1 MSIPG
6 KHAVMEQLLAEGIKH
21 VFGNP
26 GSTELS
32 FMDGLQDYPQ
42 LQYILSLQETPAVA
56 MADGY
61 ARATGR
67 PGVVNVHIA
76 PGLANAMSM
85 IYNAWKG
92 GTPLVVTAGQQ
103 DSRFLATE
111 PLLAGDLVGLAKPW
125 TKMAVQVDRAD
136 DIPMLL
142 RRAFK
147 VAAEP
152 PRGPVAV
159 VFPQDVLEAP
169 VNEKVL
175 PTNHVAWASHPDP
188 AAIDEAASI
197 LAQARRPILI
207 IGDNLVPGRG
217 HEPVAALA
225 EFIGAPVLANSN
237 REWNFPWGH
246 PHFLGGLTALAG
258 VGSQLQG
265 YDAILAIGAGA
276 LFQGLWYEEG
286 SPIPDGSA
294 FIQIDYDS
302 WEVAKN
308 LPVTLGVVADP
319 SSAARD
325 LLAAL
330 EKRMTPAARQSA
342 QERGRNIVATKR
354 EARERAEK
362 RAREEWSANPISPW
376 RLFGELK
383 ELVQPHTAFVGS
395 GGTSG
400 RAAFANL
407 FDLDE
412 PNSLFDGGASLG
424 FPLPGTLGVKL
435 AMPDRPVVGIIRD
448 GDAMYSI
455 QALWTAAHYHIPVTY
470 VVVNN
475 AEYRILKMGM
485 LHLLG
490 ETGRKSEFLGLNL
503 EDPPLD
509 FAKQAAVWGIPG
521 ARIDRPDD
529 LRPALEEALEH
540 DGPSIVDVVVDNSY
554 HGYW

>member
-1 MSIPG
+1 MTIPG
-6 KHAVMEQLLAEGIKH
+6 KHAVMEQILAEGLKH

-42 LQYILSLQETPAVA
+42 LEYILSLQETPAVA

-61 ARATGR
+61 ARALGR
-67 PGVVNVHIA
+67 PALVNVHIA
-76 PGLANAMSM
+76 PGLANSMGM

-125 TKMAVQVDRAD
+125 TKLAIQVDRAD
-136 DIPMLL
+136 DIPMIM

-152 PRGPVAV
+152 PRGPVMVA
-159 VFPQDVLEAP
+159 FPQDVLEQP
-169 VNEKVL
+169 VNAPVL
-175 PTNHVAWASHPDP
+175 PTSPVAWRTRPDP
-188 AAIDEAASI
+188 EAVERAASL
-197 LAQARRPILI
+197 LAEARKPILL

-217 HEPVAALA
+217 HEPVVALA
-225 EFIGAPVLANSN
+225 ELLGAPVLANNN

-258 VGSQLQG
+258 VGGALNG
-265 YDAILAIGAGA
+265 YDAVLAIGGGA
-276 LFQGLWYEEG
+276 LFNGLWYEEA
-286 SPIPDGSA
+286 PPVPPDAA

-308 LPVTLGVVADP
+308 YPVTLGIVCDP
-319 SSAARD
+319 SAAARD
-325 LLAAL
+325 LLTTL
-330 EKRMTPAARQSA
+330 EKKMSPAARQAA
-342 QERGRNIVATKR
+342 QGRSRDIAAKKH
-354 EARERAEK
+354 EMRERAEK
-362 RAREEWSANPISPW
+362 RTREEWNNDPISAW
-376 RLFGELK
+376 RLMSELK
-383 ELVQPHTAFVGS
+383 ELVKPHTAFVGS

-412 PNSLFDGGASLG
+412 PNSLFDGGAALG

-455 QALWTAAHYHIPVTY
+455 QGLWTAAHYKIPVTY

-485 LHLLG
+485 LKLLG
-490 ETGRKSEFLGLNL
+490 ETGRKSDFIGLNL
-503 EDPPLD
+503 DEPALD

-521 ARIDRPDD
+521 ARIERPDD
-529 LRPALEEALEH
+529 LRPALKEALEV